1 MSKRKELLSPAG
13 DFESLVYAVNNGA
26 DAVYL
31 GGKKF
36 GARKFASNFDNEEM
50 IKAIK
55 YCHLYGVKI
64 YVTVNTLIYDEE
76 IEDALNYLE
85 FLYINGVDAVIMQD
99 LGLITLARKK
109 FPNLEIHASTQ
120 MHNINEGSLN
130 HLISLGIKRVVL
142 ARELSL
148 KEVSSLKLPIEKE
161 IFIHG
166 ALCISYSGECLF
178 SSLINNRSGNR
189 GECSGSC
196 RLKYF
201 LYENE
206 KEVFPSKYLLSTKE
220 LNTISSFKEIMDSD
234 VTSLKIE
241 GRMKSKYYVGFV
253 TRVYKA
259 LMDKY
264 YNNEDLTITKDDIKK
279 LKLLYNRDFTTGYL
293 FNKEGLDFMNI
304 NSPKHQGLVIGKVLD
319 IKNNKVKI
327 LLNDTL
333 SQNDGIRFSSS
344 LEGMIV
350 NYLYNDNDLLIN
362 KAYPG
367 NIIYLDKKGN
377 VKKGELLLKT
387 LDNNLLKEIDSYPP
401 KRILVNYKVTK
412 NNNNELVIT
421 LSDLDNNE
429 VTIKS
434 SSLEKSKNITTSEED
449 ILKSLK
455 RLGNTPYQVNSIT
468 IDLPSDIFIPL
479 SILNNLRRSL
489 IDDLTNIRENK
500 IKEHPIINDKITNK
514 EMPLTKTI
522 NVLVRNKDQLAVA
535 LKYKNINIYLEDN
548 LKYKDIYTNTYYKVS
563 RSSHKVPNYKDKN
576 LLIGDLGSLYE
587 LSKNNNVVTDLYLN
601 VTNHYT
607 LAYLSNFNIKRINL
621 SCELDDLKIKEII
634 SSYYHE
640 YHTYPNCEL
649 FIYGRIELMMMKY
662 CPLKTLLNKEDKC
675 NYCSKE
681 TNFYLKSINN
691 EYYPLISNHCTNY
704 ILNYKNTNLIDKIS
718 YYQDNHINNFT
729 LSFYDE
735 SPKEVENIINKV
747 LSNIR

>member
-26 DAVYL
+26 DAIYL

-196 RLKYF
+196 RLKYS

-327 LLNDTL
+327 LLNDIL

-377 VKKGELLLKT
+377 VKKVEVLNKENIVKIKMKFKKIDLSAKFDKKYFN
-387 LDNNLLKEIDSYPP
+387 LDDNMSVSSSSKE
-401 KRILVNYKVTK
+401 
-412 NNNNELVIT
+412 
-421 LSDLDNNE
+421 
-429 VTIKS
+429 TIKQ
-434 SSLEKSKNITTSEED
+434 IED
-449 ILKSLK
+449 IIYPMYMPE
-455 RLGNTPYQVNSIT
+455 NTYLDSQETIKTDDGQRVILTFAGESPFMIVEETVSEKAENVVVPVYGDPVMMVDAIGSMTENSANWISNGVEYYAVSEVLSGEKLLEVVNSIDT
-468 IDLPSDIFIPL
+468 IPVG
-479 SILNNLRRSL
+479 
-489 IDDLTNIRENK
+489 K
-500 IKEHPIINDKITNK
+500 
-514 EMPLTKTI
+514 
-522 NVLVRNKDQLAVA
+522 
-535 LKYKNINIYLEDN
+535 
-548 LKYKDIYTNTYYKVS
+548 
-563 RSSHKVPNYKDKN
+563 
-576 LLIGDLGSLYE
+576 
-587 LSKNNNVVTDLYLN
+587 
-601 VTNHYT
+601 
-607 LAYLSNFNIKRINL
+607 
-621 SCELDDLKIKEII
+621 
-634 SSYYHE
+634 
-640 YHTYPNCEL
+640 
-649 FIYGRIELMMMKY
+649 
-662 CPLKTLLNKEDKC
+662 
-675 NYCSKE
+675 
-681 TNFYLKSINN
+681 
-691 EYYPLISNHCTNY
+691 
-704 ILNYKNTNLIDKIS
+704 
-718 YYQDNHINNFT
+718 
-729 LSFYDE
+729 
-735 SPKEVENIINKV
+735 
-747 LSNIR
+747 